1 MCFFSFHIH
10 VGERSE
16 IIKLENE
23 RSINYLFNCFWNL
36 LINKHMIN
44 SEKSPI
50 HTQIIIP
57 LVIEILS
64 IKHVL
69 LVIFKVISIP
79 SLFVSFCVHN
89 KA

>member
-1 MCFFSFHIH
+1 MWFFSFHIH

-23 RSINYLFNCFWNL
+23 RGMNYLWDL

-64 IKHVL
+64 IKHIL
-69 LVIFKVISIP
+69 LVIFKVTSIL
-79 SLFVSFCVHN
+79 SLIISFCLHN
-89 KA
+89 KP